1 MNYYNYF
8 TEIEETFVRRRGKN
22 LLLSPLDWALIETWQ
37 ERKVPLHIVI
47 RAIETVFDTWDKQ
60 PHRRRSV
67 KSLAYCREEIEA
79 QFDEWLETRV
89 GSESEETAEL
99 PEDDVLTHLLSA
111 KDEISALADRTSDA
125 AFRETLGRVAER
137 LNELLERR
145 EDPEKLERS
154 LDTLDEMIVNRLIE
168 SEAANSARS
177 EVEAMFASSRKTMD
191 EESYKRVFDLMLRK
205 RLRETAGV
213 PRLSLFHL

>member
-60 PHRRRSV
+60 PSRRRSV

-79 QFDEWLETRV
+79 QFDEWLDTRV
-89 GSESEETAEL
+89 GSESGEQIEL
-99 PEDDVLTHLLSA
+99 PNDEIRTHLVNS
-111 KDEISALADRTSDA
+111 KDEITALADRTSDA
-125 AFRETLGRVAER
+125 ALCETLERVGER
-137 LNELLERR
+137 LSELIEQNE
-145 EDPEKLERS
+145 DAEKLERS
-154 LDTLDEMIVNRLIE
+154 LDTLDDMIVDQLLAGEFAKTVRT
-168 SEAANSARS
+168 
-177 EVEAMFASSRKTMD
+177 EVESMFASSRKTMD